1 MSDNRTQTSH
11 SIGLAK
17 NIKNC
22 LIKVIKMKAIY
33 TTMNLFNFDVTQK
46 CLIAEC
52 CCPNSNLDLV
62 KTALRRATQR
72 SGSSVPSILN
82 RMDKSETPPT
92 FNRTNKFTIGF
103 QIVDVY

>member
-1 MSDNRTQTSH
+1 
-11 SIGLAK
+11 
-17 NIKNC
+17 
-22 LIKVIKMKAIY
+22 MKAIY